1 MIFAHGPAG
10 FLTAWTLQKSLSP
23 ALVGRKR
30 WWLLMTGFVAG
41 IFPDI
46 DLFFYYFVD
55 ASGSHRQFITHTP
68 VFYLVIFTVIVIG
81 LWLFKRRS
89 WLIWPGVFLFGV
101 MSHLLTDAI
110 LAQVMFFYPFTDN
123 FYGLS
128 DLAMVG
134 FSEKLFF
141 INFLVEGVFCF
152 FFFYVLIWELTKTVK
167 QRWIFTGVLGI
178 VFLSGV
184 TMLTYIDLHTYH
196 TNFGFYYNDLDAD
209 GIPNFEDRDID
220 GDGELNIDD
229 LDSDGD
235 GESNPF
241 EITTHAEG
249 FVGVLYDPTNGGM
262 AQIPARLGLV
272 TNEDIVRRLYT
283 LVGINLRDE
292 FSVDY
297 SLNASGYEL
306 TPQDSQF
313 DRSKHNLQ
321 TWIEHRGLLETGE
334 ELKEGRYQLGDV
346 LFFQSG
352 YVAVTTSFDNK
363 GQAMVLD
370 VQKHRPALE
379 RYVTDVEQDE
389 GSVVARGKLL
399 SAAPLFEKQD

>member
-1 MIFAHGPAG
+1 
-10 FLTAWTLQKSLSP
+10 
-23 ALVGRKR
+23 
-30 WWLLMTGFVAG
+30 
-41 IFPDI
+41 
-46 DLFFYYFVD
+46 
-55 ASGSHRQFITHTP
+55 
-68 VFYLVIFTVIVIG
+68 
-81 LWLFKRRS
+81 
-89 WLIWPGVFLFGV
+89 
-101 MSHLLTDAI
+101 
-110 LAQVMFFYPFTDN
+110 
-123 FYGLS
+123 
-128 DLAMVG
+128 MVG

-334 ELKEGRYQLGDV
+334 ELKVGRYQLGDV